1 MLGRNFLLR
10 VTWCRS
16 KLCREAVDALSLE
29 VLKARSDGALRS
41 LI

>member
-1 MLGRNFLLR
+1 MLGRNVLLR
-10 VTWCRS
+10 VVWCRS

-29 VLKARSDGALRS
+29 VHKARLNGALKS